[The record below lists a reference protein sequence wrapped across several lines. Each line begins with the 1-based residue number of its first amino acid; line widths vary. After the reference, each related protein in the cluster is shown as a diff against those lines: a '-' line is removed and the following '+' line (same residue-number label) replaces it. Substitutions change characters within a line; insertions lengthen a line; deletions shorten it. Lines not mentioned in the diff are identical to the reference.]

1 MAHTTYTS
9 ETRAVSLPD
18 ARGVVRHICVT
29 LTYDAGQRAEFE
41 AFETFSFKSSRV
53 RNLSSTDFRSS
64 STINRKRLQ
73 GYQYIAILNMIFV
86 LLISFAQANLVIRD
100 DYFGMYLYSWN
111 GEYTIMVRSGVNFTR
126 YSYPIEPTF
135 HLTYE
140 GEFRVNDHL
149 VNIVN
154 KSGTITPP
162 ILVQQLFSP
171 VSPVSPVPKCTKCND
186 SCTINTAAP
195 PPLQVCY
202 NFSTERITLKAV
214 IGFLVL
220 IFLASHGPK
229 IRTTFQK
236 AGSDLLRPKFTGRFS
251 RARSP
256 VAGSQTAY
264 SHVKEEPSVW
274 FSENLETL
282 YETSTIP
289 RSEKVSQSVC

>member
-1 MAHTTYTS
+1 
-9 ETRAVSLPD
+9 
-18 ARGVVRHICVT
+18 
-29 LTYDAGQRAEFE
+29 
-41 AFETFSFKSSRV
+41 
-53 RNLSSTDFRSS
+53 
-64 STINRKRLQ
+64 
-73 GYQYIAILNMIFV
+73 MIFV
-86 LLISFAQANLVIRD
+86 LLITFAQANLVIRD

-171 VSPVSPVPKCTKCND
+171 VSPVHGAHPVPIPKCTKCND

-236 AGSDLLRPKFTGRFS
+236 AGSDLLRPKCSNFS
-251 RARSP
+251 FRSK
-256 VAGSQTAY
+256 VAQN
-264 SHVKEEPSVW
+264 H
-274 FSENLETL
+274 L
-282 YETSTIP
+282 
-289 RSEKVSQSVC
+289 